1 MSLVL
6 EQGTRASSLGAKIHG
21 HLYPGGHFFGYSPRR
36 ICLSLVHYMAVA
48 MADDKN
54 YPIGAHTNR
63 GEEEEEEEE
72 EEEQEQHGNGS
83 GQDEGVYMRSRG
95 KRQK

>member
-21 HLYPGGHFFGYSPRR
+21 HLYPGGHCFGYSPRR

-63 GEEEEEEEE
+63 GKRKRKRKRKRERNRSSM
-72 EEEQEQHGNGS
+72 GM
-83 GQDEGVYMRSRG
+83 GVGRTRVYT
-95 KRQK
+95 